1 MEWIRDWIMQIAGV
15 IVLSAIC
22 EVIMPNGEMKKY
34 VRPVIGLVLVFAV
47 IKPVLGFSA
56 ERPDFPRAGETQR
69 QAAELQKNLD
79 ETKRR
84 EVVSIYSEKLCRNIE
99 NELKSGGVKSD
110 VSVSAEIDGENG
122 DSFGEIVSVTVEGD
136 EKIAEE
142 AALIKQIIKREFGVN
157 AENIRIVS

>member
-56 ERPDFPRAGETQR
+56 ERPDFPRAEETQR
-69 QAAELQKNLD
+69 QAAELQKSFD
-79 ETKRR
+79 EAERS
-84 EVVSIYSEKLCRNIE
+84 EVIALYREKLCRNIE
-99 NELKSGGVKSD
+99 NELKSGGVKSN
-110 VSVSAEIDGENG
+110 VSVSAEIDGKDG
-122 DSFGEIVSVTVEGD
+122 DSFGSIISVTVEGD
-136 EKIAEE
+136 GETAEE

-157 AENIRIVS
+157 AENVRIVS